1 MRQIISKFNAGR
13 CLQVATF
20 VHVPLTHSVYVAQP
34 KAKPSGCSIVY
45 IKLFSQRER
54 IQEPILSGNP
64 TGIVCI
70 LNERISVWPSN
81 AIGLQVAH
89 GKDRYCF
96 GKIVRVDSARLKDYR
111 RWRAELML
119 GEKTPLPGFP
129 NRLNASRLDG
139 DCFSC
144 ENFSAT

>member
-1 MRQIISKFNAGR
+1 M
-13 CLQVATF
+13 QVATF
-20 VHVPLTHSVYVAQP
+20 VHSPLSYKVYVAQP
-34 KAKPSGCSIVY
+34 RAKPDGCSIVY

-54 IQEPILSGNP
+54 IQEPVLSDNP

-70 LNERISVWPSN
+70 LDEKISVWPST
-81 AIGLQVAH
+81 AIGLQIAH

-96 GKIVRVDSARLKDYR
+96 GKIIRVGSEQLAFYR
-111 RWRAELML
+111 QWRAALAP
-119 GEKTPLPGFP
+119 GSQSPLPGFP
-129 NRLNASRLDG
+129 IRLSASRLDA